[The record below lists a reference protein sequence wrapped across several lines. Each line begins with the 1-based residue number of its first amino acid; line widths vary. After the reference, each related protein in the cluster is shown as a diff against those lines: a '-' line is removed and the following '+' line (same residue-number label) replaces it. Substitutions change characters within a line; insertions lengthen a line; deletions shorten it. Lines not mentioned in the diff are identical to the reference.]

1 MNEWGVVGVIVTL
14 VGLIAALIKPIISLT
29 RSITELTVVVRDL
42 KSDMDEHRAHSHDS
56 HKRMW
61 DHNDKQDKQLND
73 HEVRIS
79 NLEGPK

>member
-14 VGLIAALIKPIISLT
+14 VGLIATLIKPIISLT

-42 KSDMDEHRAHSHDS
+42 KSDMDEHRVHSHDS

-61 DHNDKQDKQLND
+61 EHNDRQDKQLSD
-73 HEVRIS
+73 HEHRIS
-79 NLEGPK
+79 TLEGSK